1 MINRFAL
8 SFLCIELDRNE
19 IYEVMLVY
27 ILLLSPSASCGC
39 GAASQNAHHITTGF
53 AFATCTVP
61 YRIILNQKQEEV
73 RSQVMVANQQT

>member
-27 ILLLSPSASCGC
+27 ILLT
-39 GAASQNAHHITTGF
+39 GAPLKHIMGNEFNIIQFILTYISTLYNKLKQNSDL
-53 AFATCTVP
+53 CNL
-61 YRIILNQKQEEV
+61 YY
-73 RSQVMVANQQT
+73 

>member
-27 ILLLSPSASCGC
+27 ILLM
-39 GAASQNAHHITTGF
+39 TTMINE
-53 AFATCTVP
+53 TEKDKKNYT
-61 YRIILNQKQEEV
+61 RKN
-73 RSQVMVANQQT
+73 